1 MALEFKEKFLGK
13 KMQGKIKGIKLP
25 KLYNDFTQREK
36 KALIKHNPNNKDF
49 YFKKEVSEPTE
60 ENIQPQEQKEE
71 E

>member
-1 MALEFKEKFLGK
+1 MALEFKERFLGK
-13 KMQGKIKGIKLP
+13 MMKGKIDGIKLP
-25 KLYNDFTQREK
+25 KLYKDFTQREK

-49 YFKKEVSEPTE
+49 YFKTEVSEPAK